1 MRRGGILGEASLV
14 VFAAV
19 LLIRPF
25 VSSASSPGFN
35 ATFFAAVLAA
45 CVLTAIARLSSPPGE
60 GASIPGDSMAYL
72 LIVVVFAGWLRSP
85 DRAGASDL
93 FYPTA
98 GALFAY
104 LLASRFASLQKS
116 RDVLLTCICT
126 GLVLVSIWGIYQYF
140 YGLEALRERA
150 ITEGWQLDE
159 LTWKRL
165 RMVRVYAGFVSPNAL
180 AGFIALLSPLLFCFL
195 LKAKRPYLV
204 CLLQLTALACIVCAA
219 RMQSMPFLAI
229 SLAYACVVFVM
240 RRRISLKGL
249 RAVGIIPALL
259 VTTCLLFTGSKSV
272 YIIFAVSCIVLAFL
286 VVKKG
291 KLWISLGVLALA
303 IVFLFTMYGTE
314 IGKNVGWAIGAR
326 SDYWRGAAGVIREH
340 PLFGCGLGS
349 FWCVYQ
355 RYMLPGADM
364 IQHAHNS
371 YLEVWAE
378 LGIPGLVLLVVLL
391 GLSIVRGMRNPKD
404 VPGVGAAVGLLAFA
418 LHNLVEFDL
427 YVPEIILP
435 AFVLAGLLAPTEEK
449 TSSRA
454 GSLVFLGVC
463 IAALVVLGP
472 RLMNDQAAPE
482 LEWQLREA
490 LQSGD
495 LEAARAVVPRA
506 LHAGPQRAKLRQMI
520 GHFYWR
526 ERDLE
531 GAVAEF
537 RAATQANPH
546 WATPHHSLSGI
557 HARLGEH
564 DLALGEAV
572 KAVELAPARPEIRAC
587 LGGALNATGDQA
599 GSLREFRRAVEL
611 QRAVVEKDERYNRA
625 TLGQNRDTLRLY
637 EKRLS
642 VYEKEK
648 E

>member
-1 MRRGGILGEASLV
+1 VRRGGILGEASLV
-14 VFAAV
+14 VLAAV
-19 LLIRPF
+19 LLIRPL

-35 ATFFAAVLAA
+35 VIFFAAVLAA
-45 CVLTAIARLSSPPGE
+45 CVLTALSTILAGGKDGGGTAFSD
-60 GASIPGDSMAYL
+60 AIAYL
-72 LIVVVFAGWLRSP
+72 FLGTVIAGLLRSP
-85 DRAGASDL
+85 DRAGAADL
-93 FYPTA
+93 FYPMA

-104 LLASRFASLQKS
+104 LLASRLGAEERA

-219 RMQSMPFLAI
+219 RMQSMPFLAL

-259 VTTCLLFTGSKSV
+259 VMVCLLFTGSKSV
-272 YIIFAVSCIVLAFL
+272 YIIFAVSCIVLALL

-326 SDYWRGAAGVIREH
+326 IDYWRGAAGVIREH
-340 PLFGCGLGS
+340 PIFGCGLGS

-371 YLEVWAE
+371 WLEVWAE

-391 GLSIVRGMRNPKD
+391 GFSIVRGVRNLKD

-435 AFVLAGLLAPTEEK
+435 AFVLAGLLAPSAGK
-449 TSSRA
+449 SASRA
-454 GSLVFLGVC
+454 SSLAFLGVC

-490 LQSGD
+490 MQSGD

-506 LHAGPQRAKLRQMI
+506 LHAGRQRAKLRWRL
-520 GHFYWR
+520 GHFYWK
-526 ERDLE
+526 EGDLE

-537 RAATQANPH
+537 RASAEANPR
-546 WATPHHSLSGI
+546 WAEPHFYLSVL
-557 HARLGEH
+557 HARLGDRE
-564 DLALGEAV
+564 LALAEAR
-572 KAVELAPARPEIRAC
+572 KAVEFAPARPEIRA
-587 LGGALNATGDQA
+587 GYA
-599 GSLREFRRAVEL
+599 GSLRSIGQDERSLREFRRAVEL

-625 TLGQNRDTLRLY
+625 TLEKNRVLLRTY
-637 EKRLS
+637 EEY
-642 VYEKEK
+642 VKEYGK
-648 E
+648 K

>member
-14 VFAAV
+14 VLAAV

-35 ATFFAAVLAA
+35 VIFFAAVLAA
-45 CVLTAIARLSSPPGE
+45 CVLTALSTILAGGKDGGGTAFSD
-60 GASIPGDSMAYL
+60 AIAYL
-72 LIVVVFAGWLRSP
+72 FLGTVIAGLLRSP
-85 DRAGASDL
+85 DRAGAADL
-93 FYPTA
+93 FYPMA

-104 LLASRFASLQKS
+104 LLASRLGAEERA

-219 RMQSMPFLAI
+219 RMQSMPFLAL

-259 VTTCLLFTGSKSV
+259 VMVCLLFTGSKSV
-272 YIIFAVSCIVLAFL
+272 YIIFAVSCIVLALL

-326 SDYWRGAAGVIREH
+326 IDYWRGAAGVIREH
-340 PLFGCGLGS
+340 PIFGCGLGS

-371 YLEVWAE
+371 WLEVWAE

-391 GLSIVRGMRNPKD
+391 GFSIVRGVRNLKD

-435 AFVLAGLLAPTEEK
+435 AFVLAGLLAPSAGK
-449 TSSRA
+449 SASRA
-454 GSLVFLGVC
+454 SSLAFLGVC

-490 LQSGD
+490 MQSGD

-506 LHAGPQRAKLRQMI
+506 LHAGRQRAKLRWRL
-520 GHFYWR
+520 GHFYWK
-526 ERDLE
+526 EGDLE

-537 RAATQANPH
+537 RASAEANPR
-546 WATPHHSLSGI
+546 WAEPHFYLSVL
-557 HARLGEH
+557 HARLGDRE
-564 DLALGEAV
+564 LALAEAR
-572 KAVELAPARPEIRAC
+572 KAVEFAPARPEIRA
-587 LGGALNATGDQA
+587 GYA
-599 GSLREFRRAVEL
+599 GSLRSIGQDERSLREFRRAVEL

-625 TLGQNRDTLRLY
+625 TLEKNRVLLRTY
-637 EKRLS
+637 EEY
-642 VYEKEK
+642 VKEYGK
-648 E
+648 K

>member
-1 MRRGGILGEASLV
+1 VRRGGILGEASLV
-14 VFAAV
+14 VLAAV

-35 ATFFAAVLAA
+35 VIFFAAVLAA
-45 CVLTAIARLSSPPGE
+45 CVLTALSTILAGGKDGGGTAFSD
-60 GASIPGDSMAYL
+60 AIAYL
-72 LIVVVFAGWLRSP
+72 FLGTVIAGLLRSP
-85 DRAGASDL
+85 DRAGAADL
-93 FYPTA
+93 FYPMA

-104 LLASRFASLQKS
+104 LLASRLGAEERA

-219 RMQSMPFLAI
+219 RMQSMPFLAL

-259 VTTCLLFTGSKSV
+259 VTVCLLFTGSKSV
-272 YIIFAVSCIVLAFL
+272 YIIFAVSCIVLALL

-326 SDYWRGAAGVIREH
+326 IDYWRGAAGVIREH
-340 PLFGCGLGS
+340 PIFGCGLGS

-371 YLEVWAE
+371 WLEVWAE

-391 GLSIVRGMRNPKD
+391 GFSIVRGVRNLKD

-435 AFVLAGLLAPTEEK
+435 AFVLAGLLAPSAGK
-449 TSSRA
+449 SASRA
-454 GSLVFLGVC
+454 SSLAFLGVC
-463 IAALVVLGP
+463 IAVLVVFGP

-490 LQSGD
+490 MQSGD

-506 LHAGPQRAKLRQMI
+506 LHAGRQRAKLRWRL
-520 GHFYWR
+520 GHFYWK
-526 ERDLE
+526 EGDLE

-537 RAATQANPH
+537 RASAEANPR
-546 WATPHHSLSGI
+546 WAEPHFYLSVL
-557 HARLGEH
+557 HARLGDRE
-564 DLALGEAV
+564 LALAEAR
-572 KAVELAPARPEIRAC
+572 KAVEFAPARPEIRA
-587 LGGALNATGDQA
+587 GYA
-599 GSLREFRRAVEL
+599 GSLRSIGQDERSLREFRRAVEL

-625 TLGQNRDTLRLY
+625 TLEKNRVLLRTY
-637 EKRLS
+637 EEY
-642 VYEKEK
+642 VKEYGK
-648 E
+648 K

>member
-14 VFAAV
+14 VLAAV
-19 LLIRPF
+19 LLIRPL

-35 ATFFAAVLAA
+35 VIFFAAVLAA
-45 CVLTAIARLSSPPGE
+45 CVLTALSTILAGGKDGGGTAFSD
-60 GASIPGDSMAYL
+60 AIAYL
-72 LIVVVFAGWLRSP
+72 FLGTVIAGLLRSP
-85 DRAGASDL
+85 DRAGAADL
-93 FYPTA
+93 FYPMA

-104 LLASRFASLQKS
+104 LLASRLGAEERA

-195 LKAKRPYLV
+195 LKAKRLYLV

-219 RMQSMPFLAI
+219 RMQSMPFLAL

-259 VTTCLLFTGSKSV
+259 VTVCLLFTGSKSV
-272 YIIFAVSCIVLAFL
+272 YIIFAVSCIVLALL

-326 SDYWRGAAGVIREH
+326 IDYWRGAAGVIREH
-340 PLFGCGLGS
+340 PIFGCGLGS

-371 YLEVWAE
+371 WLEVWAE

-391 GLSIVRGMRNPKD
+391 GFSIVRGVRNLKD

-435 AFVLAGLLAPTEEK
+435 AFVLAGLLAPSAGK
-449 TSSRA
+449 SASRA
-454 GSLVFLGVC
+454 SSLAFLGVC
-463 IAALVVLGP
+463 IAVLVVFGP

-490 LQSGD
+490 MQSGD

-506 LHAGPQRAKLRQMI
+506 LHAGRQRAKLRWRL
-520 GHFYWR
+520 GHFYWK
-526 ERDLE
+526 EGDLE

-537 RAATQANPH
+537 RASAEANPR
-546 WATPHHSLSGI
+546 WAEPHFYLSVL
-557 HARLGEH
+557 HARLGDRE
-564 DLALGEAV
+564 LALAEAR
-572 KAVELAPARPEIRAC
+572 KAVEFAPARPEIRA
-587 LGGALNATGDQA
+587 GYA
-599 GSLREFRRAVEL
+599 GSLRSIGQDERSLREFRRAVEL

-625 TLGQNRDTLRLY
+625 TLEKNRVLLRTY
-637 EKRLS
+637 EEY
-642 VYEKEK
+642 VKEYGK
-648 E
+648 K

>member
-1 MRRGGILGEASLV
+1 VRRGGILGEASLV
-14 VFAAV
+14 VLAAV

-35 ATFFAAVLAA
+35 VIFFAAVLAA
-45 CVLTAIARLSSPPGE
+45 CVLTALSTILAGGKDGGGTAFSD
-60 GASIPGDSMAYL
+60 AIAYL
-72 LIVVVFAGWLRSP
+72 FLGTVIAGLLRSP
-85 DRAGASDL
+85 DRAGAADL
-93 FYPTA
+93 FYPMA

-104 LLASRFASLQKS
+104 LLASRLGAEERA

-195 LKAKRPYLV
+195 LKAKRLYLV

-219 RMQSMPFLAI
+219 RMQSMPFLAL

-259 VTTCLLFTGSKSV
+259 VTVCLLFTGSKSV
-272 YIIFAVSCIVLAFL
+272 YIIFAVSCIVLALL

-326 SDYWRGAAGVIREH
+326 IDYWRGAAGVIREH
-340 PLFGCGLGS
+340 PIFGCGLGS

-371 YLEVWAE
+371 WLEVWAE

-391 GLSIVRGMRNPKD
+391 GFSIVRGVRNLKD

-435 AFVLAGLLAPTEEK
+435 AFVLAGLLAPSAGK
-449 TSSRA
+449 SASRA
-454 GSLVFLGVC
+454 SSLAFLGVC

-490 LQSGD
+490 MQSGD

-506 LHAGPQRAKLRQMI
+506 LHAGRQRAKLRWRL
-520 GHFYWR
+520 GHFYWK
-526 ERDLE
+526 EGDLE

-537 RAATQANPH
+537 RASAEANPR
-546 WATPHHSLSGI
+546 WAEPHFYLSVL
-557 HARLGEH
+557 HARLGDRE
-564 DLALGEAV
+564 LALAEAR
-572 KAVELAPARPEIRAC
+572 KAVEFAPARPEIRA
-587 LGGALNATGDQA
+587 GYA
-599 GSLREFRRAVEL
+599 GSLRSIGQDERSLREFRRAVEL

-625 TLGQNRDTLRLY
+625 TLEKNRVLLRTY
-637 EKRLS
+637 EEY
-642 VYEKEK
+642 VKEYGK
-648 E
+648 K

>member
-14 VFAAV
+14 VLAAV

-35 ATFFAAVLAA
+35 VIFFAAVLAA
-45 CVLTAIARLSSPPGE
+45 CVLTALSTILAGGKDGGGTAFSD
-60 GASIPGDSMAYL
+60 AIAYL
-72 LIVVVFAGWLRSP
+72 FLGTVIAGLLRSP
-85 DRAGASDL
+85 DRAGAADL
-93 FYPTA
+93 FYPMA

-104 LLASRFASLQKS
+104 LLASRLGAEERA

-219 RMQSMPFLAI
+219 RMQSMPFLAL

-259 VTTCLLFTGSKSV
+259 VMVCLLFTGSKSV
-272 YIIFAVSCIVLAFL
+272 YIIFAVSCIVLALL

-326 SDYWRGAAGVIREH
+326 IDYWRGAAGVIREH
-340 PLFGCGLGS
+340 PIFGCGLGS

-371 YLEVWAE
+371 WLEVWAE

-391 GLSIVRGMRNPKD
+391 GFSIVRGVRNLKD

-435 AFVLAGLLAPTEEK
+435 AFVLAGLLAPSAGK
-449 TSSRA
+449 SASRA
-454 GSLVFLGVC
+454 SSLAFLGVC
-463 IAALVVLGP
+463 IAVLVVFGP

-490 LQSGD
+490 MQSGD

-506 LHAGPQRAKLRQMI
+506 LHAGRQRAKLRWRL
-520 GHFYWR
+520 GHFYWK
-526 ERDLE
+526 EGDLE

-537 RAATQANPH
+537 RASAEANPR
-546 WATPHHSLSGI
+546 WAEPHFYLSVL
-557 HARLGEH
+557 HARLGDRE
-564 DLALGEAV
+564 LALAEAR
-572 KAVELAPARPEIRAC
+572 KAVEFAPARPEIRA
-587 LGGALNATGDQA
+587 GYA
-599 GSLREFRRAVEL
+599 GSLRSIGQDERSLREFRRAVEL

-625 TLGQNRDTLRLY
+625 TLEKNRVLLRTY
-637 EKRLS
+637 EEY
-642 VYEKEK
+642 VKEYGK
-648 E
+648 K

>member
-1 MRRGGILGEASLV
+1 VRRGGILGEASLV
-14 VFAAV
+14 VLAAV
-19 LLIRPF
+19 LLIRPL

-35 ATFFAAVLAA
+35 VIFFAAVLAA
-45 CVLTAIARLSSPPGE
+45 CVLTALSTILAGGKDGGGTAFSD
-60 GASIPGDSMAYL
+60 AIAYL
-72 LIVVVFAGWLRSP
+72 FLGTVIAGLLRSP
-85 DRAGASDL
+85 DRAGAADL
-93 FYPTA
+93 FYPMA

-104 LLASRFASLQKS
+104 LLASRLGAEERA

-195 LKAKRPYLV
+195 LKAKRLYLV

-219 RMQSMPFLAI
+219 RMQSMPFLAL

-259 VTTCLLFTGSKSV
+259 VTVCLLFTGSKSV
-272 YIIFAVSCIVLAFL
+272 YIIFAVSCIVLALL

-326 SDYWRGAAGVIREH
+326 IDYWRGAAGVIREH
-340 PLFGCGLGS
+340 PIFGCGLGS

-371 YLEVWAE
+371 WLEVWAE

-391 GLSIVRGMRNPKD
+391 GFSIVRGVRNLKD

-435 AFVLAGLLAPTEEK
+435 AFVLAGLLAPSAGK
-449 TSSRA
+449 SASRA
-454 GSLVFLGVC
+454 SSLAFLGVC
-463 IAALVVLGP
+463 IAVLVVFGP

-490 LQSGD
+490 MQSGD

-506 LHAGPQRAKLRQMI
+506 LHAGRQRAKLRWRL
-520 GHFYWR
+520 GHFYWK
-526 ERDLE
+526 EGDLE

-537 RAATQANPH
+537 RASAEANPR
-546 WATPHHSLSGI
+546 WAEPHFYLSVL
-557 HARLGEH
+557 HARLGDRE
-564 DLALGEAV
+564 LALAEAR
-572 KAVELAPARPEIRAC
+572 KAVEFAPARPEIRA
-587 LGGALNATGDQA
+587 GYA
-599 GSLREFRRAVEL
+599 GSLRSIGQDERSLREFRRAVEL

-625 TLGQNRDTLRLY
+625 TLEKNRVLLRTY
-637 EKRLS
+637 EEY
-642 VYEKEK
+642 VKEYGK
-648 E
+648 K

>member
-14 VFAAV
+14 VLAAV

-35 ATFFAAVLAA
+35 VIFFAAVLAA
-45 CVLTAIARLSSPPGE
+45 CVLTALSTILAGGKDGGGTAFSD
-60 GASIPGDSMAYL
+60 AIAYL
-72 LIVVVFAGWLRSP
+72 FLGTVIAGLLRSP
-85 DRAGASDL
+85 DRAGAADL
-93 FYPTA
+93 FYPMA

-104 LLASRFASLQKS
+104 LLASRLGAEERA

-195 LKAKRPYLV
+195 LKAKRLYLV

-219 RMQSMPFLAI
+219 RMQSMPFLAL

-259 VTTCLLFTGSKSV
+259 VTVCLLFTGSKSV
-272 YIIFAVSCIVLAFL
+272 YIIFAVSCIVLALL

-326 SDYWRGAAGVIREH
+326 IDYWRGAAGVIREH
-340 PLFGCGLGS
+340 PIFGCGLGS

-371 YLEVWAE
+371 WLEVWAE

-391 GLSIVRGMRNPKD
+391 GFSIVRGVRNLKD

-435 AFVLAGLLAPTEEK
+435 AFVLAGLLAPSAGK
-449 TSSRA
+449 SASRA
-454 GSLVFLGVC
+454 SSLAFLGVC
-463 IAALVVLGP
+463 IAVLVVFGP

-490 LQSGD
+490 MQSGD

-506 LHAGPQRAKLRQMI
+506 LHAGRQRAKLRWRL
-520 GHFYWR
+520 GHFYWK
-526 ERDLE
+526 EGDLE

-537 RAATQANPH
+537 RASAEANPR
-546 WATPHHSLSGI
+546 WAEPHFYLSVL
-557 HARLGEH
+557 HARLGDRE
-564 DLALGEAV
+564 LALAEAR
-572 KAVELAPARPEIRAC
+572 KAVEFAPARPEIRA
-587 LGGALNATGDQA
+587 GYA
-599 GSLREFRRAVEL
+599 GSLRSIGQDERSLREFRRAVEL

-625 TLGQNRDTLRLY
+625 TLEKNRVLLRTY
-637 EKRLS
+637 EEY
-642 VYEKEK
+642 VKEYGK
-648 E
+648 K

>member
-1 MRRGGILGEASLV
+1 VRRGGILGEASLV
-14 VFAAV
+14 VLAAV

-35 ATFFAAVLAA
+35 VIFFAAVLAA
-45 CVLTAIARLSSPPGE
+45 CVLTALSTILAGGKDGGGTAFSD
-60 GASIPGDSMAYL
+60 AIAYL
-72 LIVVVFAGWLRSP
+72 FLGTVIAGLLRSP
-85 DRAGASDL
+85 DRAGAADL
-93 FYPTA
+93 FYPMA

-104 LLASRFASLQKS
+104 LLASRLGAEERA

-195 LKAKRPYLV
+195 LKAKRLYLV

-219 RMQSMPFLAI
+219 RMQSMPFLAL

-259 VTTCLLFTGSKSV
+259 VTVCLLFTGSKSV
-272 YIIFAVSCIVLAFL
+272 YIIFAVSCIVLALL

-326 SDYWRGAAGVIREH
+326 IDYWRGAAGVIREH
-340 PLFGCGLGS
+340 PIFGCGLGS

-371 YLEVWAE
+371 WLEVWAE

-391 GLSIVRGMRNPKD
+391 GFSIVRGVRNLKD

-435 AFVLAGLLAPTEEK
+435 AFVLAGLLAPSAGK
-449 TSSRA
+449 SASRA
-454 GSLVFLGVC
+454 SSLAFLGVC
-463 IAALVVLGP
+463 IAVLVVFGP

-490 LQSGD
+490 MQSGD

-506 LHAGPQRAKLRQMI
+506 LHAGRQRAKLRWRL
-520 GHFYWR
+520 GHFYWK
-526 ERDLE
+526 EGDLE

-537 RAATQANPH
+537 RASAEANPR
-546 WATPHHSLSGI
+546 WAEPHFYLSVL
-557 HARLGEH
+557 HARLGDRE
-564 DLALGEAV
+564 LALAEAR
-572 KAVELAPARPEIRAC
+572 KAVEFAPARPEIRA
-587 LGGALNATGDQA
+587 GYA
-599 GSLREFRRAVEL
+599 GSLRSIGQDERSLREFRRAVEL

-625 TLGQNRDTLRLY
+625 TLEKNRVLLRTY
-637 EKRLS
+637 EEY
-642 VYEKEK
+642 VKEYGK
-648 E
+648 K

>member
-14 VFAAV
+14 VLAAV

-35 ATFFAAVLAA
+35 VIFFAAVLAA
-45 CVLTAIARLSSPPGE
+45 CVLTALSTILAGGKDGGGTAFSD
-60 GASIPGDSMAYL
+60 AIAYL
-72 LIVVVFAGWLRSP
+72 FLGTVIAGLLRSP
-85 DRAGASDL
+85 DRAGAADL
-93 FYPTA
+93 FYPMA

-104 LLASRFASLQKS
+104 LLASRLGAEERA

-219 RMQSMPFLAI
+219 RMQSMPFLAL

-259 VTTCLLFTGSKSV
+259 VTVCLLFTGSKSV
-272 YIIFAVSCIVLAFL
+272 YIIFAVSCIVLALL

-326 SDYWRGAAGVIREH
+326 IDYWRGAAGVIREH
-340 PLFGCGLGS
+340 PIFGCGLGS

-371 YLEVWAE
+371 WLEVWAE

-391 GLSIVRGMRNPKD
+391 GFSIVRGVRNLKD

-435 AFVLAGLLAPTEEK
+435 AFVLAGLLAPSAGK
-449 TSSRA
+449 SASRA
-454 GSLVFLGVC
+454 SSLAFLGVC

-490 LQSGD
+490 MQSGD

-506 LHAGPQRAKLRQMI
+506 LHAGRQRAKLRWRL
-520 GHFYWR
+520 GHFYWK
-526 ERDLE
+526 EGDLE

-537 RAATQANPH
+537 RASAEANPR
-546 WATPHHSLSGI
+546 WAEPHFYLSVL
-557 HARLGEH
+557 HARLGDRE
-564 DLALGEAV
+564 LALAEAR
-572 KAVELAPARPEIRAC
+572 KAVEFAPARPEIRA
-587 LGGALNATGDQA
+587 GYA
-599 GSLREFRRAVEL
+599 GSLRSIGQDERSLREFRRAVEL

-625 TLGQNRDTLRLY
+625 TLEKNRVLLRTY
-637 EKRLS
+637 EEY
-642 VYEKEK
+642 VKEYGK
-648 E
+648 K

>member
-14 VFAAV
+14 VLAAV
-19 LLIRPF
+19 LLIRPL

-35 ATFFAAVLAA
+35 VIFFAAVLAA
-45 CVLTAIARLSSPPGE
+45 CVLTALSTILAGGKDGGGTAFSD
-60 GASIPGDSMAYL
+60 AIAYL
-72 LIVVVFAGWLRSP
+72 FLGTVIAGLLRSP
-85 DRAGASDL
+85 DRAGAADL
-93 FYPTA
+93 FYPMA

-104 LLASRFASLQKS
+104 LLASRLGAEERA

-126 GLVLVSIWGIYQYF
+126 GLVLVSIWGIYQYY
-140 YGLEALRERA
+140 YGHEALRERA

-195 LKAKRPYLV
+195 LKAKRLYLV

-219 RMQSMPFLAI
+219 RMQSMPFLAL

-259 VTTCLLFTGSKSV
+259 VTVCLLFTGSKSV
-272 YIIFAVSCIVLAFL
+272 YIIFAVSCIVLALL

-326 SDYWRGAAGVIREH
+326 IDYWRGAAGVIREH
-340 PLFGCGLGS
+340 PIFGCGLGS

-371 YLEVWAE
+371 WLEVWAE

-391 GLSIVRGMRNPKD
+391 GFSIVRGVRNLKD

-435 AFVLAGLLAPTEEK
+435 AFVLAGLLAPSAGK
-449 TSSRA
+449 SASRA
-454 GSLVFLGVC
+454 SSLAFLGVC
-463 IAALVVLGP
+463 IAVLVVFGP

-490 LQSGD
+490 MQSGD

-506 LHAGPQRAKLRQMI
+506 LHAGRQRAKLRWRL
-520 GHFYWR
+520 GHFYWK
-526 ERDLE
+526 EGDLE

-537 RAATQANPH
+537 RASAEANPR
-546 WATPHHSLSGI
+546 WAEPHFYLSVL
-557 HARLGEH
+557 HARLGDRE
-564 DLALGEAV
+564 LALAEAR
-572 KAVELAPARPEIRAC
+572 KAVEFAPARPEIRA
-587 LGGALNATGDQA
+587 GYA
-599 GSLREFRRAVEL
+599 GSLRSIGQDERSLREFRRAVEL

-625 TLGQNRDTLRLY
+625 TLEKNRVLLRTY
-637 EKRLS
+637 EEY
-642 VYEKEK
+642 VKEYGK
-648 E
+648 K

>member
-14 VFAAV
+14 VLAAV
-19 LLIRPF
+19 LLIRPL

-35 ATFFAAVLAA
+35 VIFFAAVLAA
-45 CVLTAIARLSSPPGE
+45 CVLTALSTILAGGKDGGGTAFSD
-60 GASIPGDSMAYL
+60 AIAYL
-72 LIVVVFAGWLRSP
+72 FLGTVIAGLLRSP
-85 DRAGASDL
+85 DRAGAADL
-93 FYPTA
+93 FYPMA

-104 LLASRFASLQKS
+104 LLASRLGAEERA

-219 RMQSMPFLAI
+219 RMQSMPFLAL

-259 VTTCLLFTGSKSV
+259 VMVCLLFTGSKSV
-272 YIIFAVSCIVLAFL
+272 YIIFAVSCIVLALL

-326 SDYWRGAAGVIREH
+326 IDYWRGAAGVIREH
-340 PLFGCGLGS
+340 PIFGCGLGS

-371 YLEVWAE
+371 WLEVWAE

-391 GLSIVRGMRNPKD
+391 GFSIVRGVRNLKD

-435 AFVLAGLLAPTEEK
+435 AFVLAGLLAPSAGK
-449 TSSRA
+449 SASRA
-454 GSLVFLGVC
+454 SSLAFLGVC

-490 LQSGD
+490 MQSGD

-506 LHAGPQRAKLRQMI
+506 LHAGRQRAKLRWRL
-520 GHFYWR
+520 GHFYWK
-526 ERDLE
+526 EGDLE

-537 RAATQANPH
+537 RASAEANPR
-546 WATPHHSLSGI
+546 WAEPHFYLSVL
-557 HARLGEH
+557 HARLGDRE
-564 DLALGEAV
+564 LALAEAR
-572 KAVELAPARPEIRAC
+572 KAVEFAPARPEIRA
-587 LGGALNATGDQA
+587 GYA
-599 GSLREFRRAVEL
+599 GSLRSIGQDERSLREFRRAVEL

-625 TLGQNRDTLRLY
+625 TLEKNRVLLRTY
-637 EKRLS
+637 EEY
-642 VYEKEK
+642 VKEYGK
-648 E
+648 K